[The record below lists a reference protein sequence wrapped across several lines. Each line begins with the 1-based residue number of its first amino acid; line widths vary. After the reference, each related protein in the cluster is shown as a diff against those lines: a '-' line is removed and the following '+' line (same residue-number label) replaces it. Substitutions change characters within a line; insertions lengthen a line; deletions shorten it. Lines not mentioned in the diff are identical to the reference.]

1 MVSLNCH
8 SSQGEWL
15 DYVLNIS
22 YKKTGTFV
30 IITSE
35 RGRIKLQFSFYV
47 ENFLVRFSGLKLVE
61 KQIVSTELMA
71 AVEPCKKPISGLV
84 MKLRTENTRNW
95 TEPDNTA
102 TVFQLL
108 LMCLFGE
115 PRHEFRVTVIFTNG
129 WKNNRRKYLNFL
141 SLFRIKEDFW
151 NCLDTANKIDCDPE
165 TSRKSVL
172 ISNSY
177 G

>member
-61 KQIVSTELMA
+61 KQIVSTELTA
-71 AVEPCKKPISGLV
+71 AVDPCKKPISGLV
-84 MKLRTENTRNW
+84 MKL
-95 TEPDNTA
+95 
-102 TVFQLL
+102 
-108 LMCLFGE
+108 
-115 PRHEFRVTVIFTNG
+115 
-129 WKNNRRKYLNFL
+129 K
-141 SLFRIKEDFW
+141 
-151 NCLDTANKIDCDPE
+151 
-165 TSRKSVL
+165 
-172 ISNSY
+172 
-177 G
+177 